1 MHAIKASRRDGRED
15 PPLPSMVPARKG
27 PNAMVGERRGRN
39 LYTMASYCSL
49 RSDPSPLSIV
59 SSRPEYVAW
68 HHGLTVLAETARLER
83 FVLLPPKAPQTP
95 WLDGPEQEA
104 PVLPVLPSANNDVA
118 AWGTLPLAPPR
129 EHLARLQRR
138 IANVGNR
145 T

>member
-1 MHAIKASRRDGRED
+1 MHAIKASRPDGRED

-95 WLDGPEQEA
+95 WLDPNRRRRCCRYCHPQIT
-104 PVLPVLPSANNDVA
+104 
-118 AWGTLPLAPPR
+118 TLLHGALCHWRLLAS
-129 EHLARLQRR
+129 
-138 IANVGNR
+138 